1 MTEIR
6 IAEDP
11 AAVVAELLVD
21 AAAAGRHI
29 VLTGGSTPRRAYEL
43 AAAAGADWSSATV
56 WFGDERCVAPE
67 DERSNYGMAAAALLD
82 RLPEGRRPRVFRMPG
97 EAGPAAGA
105 DAYEEQLRAE
115 LGDAPRFDLLLLG
128 LGDDGH
134 MASLF
139 PARPEVE
146 ETGRLVVGVT
156 DPGLAPFVPRIS
168 LTVPVINAAER
179 IVFLVAGA
187 GKAPAVVRAFG
198 DGPNPAVPASLARD
212 PLVVLDAPAAA
223 ELRS

>member
-1 MTEIR
+1 MTDFQVV
-6 IAEDP
+6 EDP
-11 AAVVAELLVD
+11 AAVVADLLVE
-21 AAAAGRHI
+21 AAVAGLQI

-56 WFGDERCVAPE
+56 WFGDERCVEPQ

-82 RLPEGRRPRVFRMPG
+82 RLPEDKRPRVFRMPG
-97 EAGPAAGA
+97 EAGPGAGA
-105 DAYEEQLRAE
+105 DEYERQLRE
-115 LGDAPRFDLLLLG
+115 SLGDSPRFDLLLLG

-146 ETGRLVVGVT
+146 ETGRLVVGVP
-156 DPGLAPFVPRIS
+156 DAGLAPFVPRIS
-168 LTVPVINAAER
+168 LTVPAINAAQRR
-179 IVFLVAGA
+179 IFLVAGA
-187 GKAPAVVRAFG
+187 GKAPAVARAFG
-198 DGPNPAVPASLARD
+198 GGPNPAVPASLARD
-212 PLVVLDAPAAA
+212 PLVVLDPAAAA

>member
-11 AAVVAELLVD
+11 AAVVADLLVE

-43 AAAAGADWSSATV
+43 AAGAGADWSSATV
-56 WFGDERCVAPE
+56 WFGDERCVAPD

-82 RLPEGRRPRVFRMPG
+82 RLPESRRPRVFRMPG

-146 ETGRLVVGVT
+146 ETERLVVGVT
-156 DPGLAPFVPRIS
+156 DAGLAPFVPRIS
-168 LTVPVINAAER
+168 LTVPVINAADR
-179 IVFLVAGA
+179 IVFLVSGA

>member
-67 DERSNYGMAAAALLD
+67 DERSNYGVAAAALLD

-146 ETGRLVVGVT
+146 ETERLVVGVT
-156 DPGLAPFVPRIS
+156 DAGLAPFVPRIS

>member
-1 MTEIR
+1 MTDVR
-6 IAEDP
+6 VVEDP
-11 AAVVAELLVD
+11 AAVVADLLVQ
-21 AAAAGRHI
+21 AARDGRHI

-43 AAAAGADWSSATV
+43 AAAAGADWSAATV
-56 WFGDERCVAPE
+56 WFGDERCVDPG

-82 RLPEGRRPRVFRMPG
+82 RLPEPARPRVYRMRG
-97 EAGPAAGA
+97 EAGPDAGA
-105 DAYEEQLRAE
+105 EAYERDLRDA

-146 ETGRLVVGVT
+146 ETARLVVGVP
-156 DPGLAPFVPRIS
+156 DAGMAPYVPRIS

-187 GKAPAVVRAFG
+187 GKAPAVARAFG
-198 DGPNPAVPASLARD
+198 GEPSLAVPASLARD
-212 PLVVLDAPAAA
+212 PLVVLDPAAAA
-223 ELRS
+223 ELES

>member
-1 MTEIR
+1 MTEIQVVQ
-6 IAEDP
+6 DP
-11 AAVVAELLVD
+11 AAVVADLLAQS
-21 AAAAGRHI
+21 AADGRQI

-67 DERSNYGMAAAALLD
+67 DERSNYGMAAAALLE
-82 RLPEGRRPRVFRMPG
+82 RLPESARPRVFRMRG
-97 EAGPAAGA
+97 EDGHDAGA
-105 DAYEEQLRAE
+105 AAYEQQLRAE
-115 LGDAPRFDLLLLG
+115 LGDTPRFDLLLLG

-146 ETGRLVVGVT
+146 ESERLVVGVP
-156 DPGLAPFVPRIS
+156 DAGMAPYVPRIS

-179 IVFLVAGA
+179 IVFLVSGA
-187 GKAPAVVRAFG
+187 AKAPAVARAFG
-198 DGPNPAVPASLARD
+198 GERNPAVPASLAEN
-212 PLVVLDAPAAA
+212 PLVLLDDDAAA
-223 ELRS
+223 ELER

>member
-1 MTEIR
+1 MTEIQVV
-6 IAEDP
+6 EDP
-11 AAVVAELLVD
+11 AAMVADLLVQ
-21 AAAAGRHI
+21 AARDGRHI

-82 RLPEGRRPRVFRMPG
+82 RLPEDRRPRVFRMPG
-97 EAGPAAGA
+97 EAGPDAGA
-105 DAYEEQLRAE
+105 DAYERQLRDA

-139 PARPEVE
+139 PARREVE
-146 ETGRLVVGVT
+146 ETDRLVVGVA
-156 DPGLAPFVPRIS
+156 DAGLAPFVPRIS

-187 GKAPAVVRAFG
+187 GKAPAVARAFG
-198 DGPNPAVPASLARD
+198 GEVNPAVPGSLARD
-212 PLVVLDAPAAA
+212 PLVVLDPAAAA
-223 ELRS
+223 ELSS